1 MRKYNV
7 NLKIETSSG
16 IVNDIYTVRASNSK
30 TAENVAATQAMDSFG
45 RDNVIEITVREVL
58 PYAG

>member
-45 RDNVIEITVREVL
+45 RDNVTEITVREVL

>member
-1 MRKYNV
+1 MKKYTV

>member
-1 MRKYNV
+1 MKKYNV

-16 IVNDIYTVRASNSK
+16 VVNDIYTVRASNSK

>member
-30 TAENVAATQAMDSFG
+30 TAENVAATQAIDSFG

>member
-1 MRKYNV
+1 MKKYNV
-7 NLKIETSSG
+7 NLKIETNSG
-16 IVNDIYTVRASNSK
+16 IVNDIYTVRASNPK
-30 TAENVAATQAMDSFG
+30 TAENVAATQAMDNLG